1 MQTDRVTRDSA
12 AVERV
17 AHNHE
22 VAGSSPAPAT
32 ILLPVHRVY
41 SALPVSV
48 DVLEMF
54 EMARRL
60 DAELLRL
67 AVGACALDIFDGEK
81 LMKLEPGDSVSAHGS
96 AAVLPARADEAAEVA
111 SGVRPDPVTGEVQP
125 GEPPAELPSDE
136 PVPEPEGEPTAA
148 TVAAEA
154 SIPLS
159 DIPDDVDDEPETADE
174 PSKPKRPKA
183 SKKR

>member
-1 MQTDRVTRDSA
+1 M
-12 AVERV
+12 

-111 SGVRPDPVTGEVQP
+111 SGVRPDPVTGSSDTQP
-125 GEPPAELPSDE
+125 AEPPAELPTEE
-136 PVPEPEGEPTAA
+136 PAPEPEADAPVEGEDAA
-148 TVAAEA
+148 T
-154 SIPLS
+154 
-159 DIPDDVDDEPETADE
+159 DVDEDDDAAVESSAA
-174 PSKPKRPKA
+174 KPKRQKA